1 MPPAFP
7 APRRRWVSWEHGLP
21 RGHRRHL
28 PAGEAGRAAHPA
40 GRRAAVHR
48 ACRPPVRSRPA
59 HRMAL
64 ASPRVRSTSVEAQEF
79 PDLARRYQV
88 SAVPKIVLNDRVEF
102 MGAAPEPMF
111 LEAVLAAV
119 SEEDETDATEIDAGQ
134 G

>member
-1 MPPAFP
+1 
-7 APRRRWVSWEHGLP
+7 
-21 RGHRRHL
+21 
-28 PAGEAGRAAHPA
+28 
-40 GRRAAVHR
+40 
-48 ACRPPVRSRPA
+48 
-59 HRMAL
+59 MAL

-79 PDLARRYQV
+79 PELARRYEV

-119 SEEDETDATEIDAGQ
+119 SEEDEADATEIDAGQ